1 VTIFAIRPPALD
13 AVSMRRHHT
22 FGFWAAAAALLVNM
36 GFSAVPTP
44 LYVLYQRRD
53 HFSTIT
59 VTLVYSVYAVGVIGS
74 LFLGGH
80 VSDWFGRRR
89 VFVPALLINV
99 LAAAIFVLAP
109 SLPGLFVARVVCGV
123 SIGLTTATA
132 TAYLSELHSRT
143 AAAVGAANRGQV
155 VATAANLGGI
165 GVGPLV
171 AGLLAQYAP
180 QPLRL
185 PYYVFGMVL
194 LVLAVLI
201 AISPETATRPEPLPA
216 WRPQRVAVPP
226 EARGTFLAATAAGV
240 GAFAVYGVFNS
251 LAPTFLAATL
261 HETSHAFA
269 GAVAFAAFASGA
281 LAQVAASRFTTR
293 DTLRLGTTALIPG
306 LALLVFAMWLSSL
319 TGFVLGGALAGAG
332 AGLVFRG
339 ALATATSTAPA
350 RARAEVL
357 AGFFLGAYLGLSV
370 PVVGLGVATQWVAPR
385 EAVLAFVALVSIA
398 VIASVR
404 AVLQTTPK
412 PIVQSTER
420 PPPPQP
426 STPHPSTPQP
436 STPQPSTPHPSTP
449 QPSTPQ
455 PSTPQPSTPQPSTPQ
470 PSRPTTQD
478 APAGHAPTPHG
489 VTALTVA
496 SGASARPCALTPEEQ
511 G

>member
-1 VTIFAIRPPALD
+1 MA
-13 AVSMRRHHT
+13 
-22 FGFWAAAAALLVNM
+22 
-36 GFSAVPTP
+36 FSAVPTP

-80 VSDWFGRRR
+80 VSDWLGRKR

-99 LAAAIFVLAP
+99 VAAGIFVIAP
-109 SLPGLFVARVVCGV
+109 SLTGLLVARVVSGV
-123 SIGLTTATA
+123 SVGLTTATA

-143 AAAVGAANRGQV
+143 AAAGHGRRRGQL

-185 PYYVFGMVL
+185 PYYVFAVVL
-194 LVLAVLI
+194 LVLMVLI
-201 AISPETATRPEPLPA
+201 ALSPETAARPEPRPA

-251 LAPTFLAATL
+251 LAPTFLAGTL
-261 HETSHAFA
+261 HETSHAIA
-269 GAVAFAAFASGA
+269 GAVAFAGFACGA
-281 LAQVAASRFTTR
+281 LAQLAASRRTMR

-306 LALLVFAMWLSSL
+306 LALLVVGMWLSSL
-319 TGFVLGGALAGAG
+319 VVFVIGGAVAGAG

-339 ALATATSTAPA
+339 ALASATSTAPP

-370 PVVGLGVATQWVAPR
+370 PVVGLGIATQWMPPR
-385 EAVLAFVALVSIA
+385 EAMLGFVALVSIA
-398 VIASVR
+398 VIVSVR
-404 AVLQTTPK
+404 AVLHHAT
-412 PIVQSTER
+412 STGASSSQLRAAGPGRREFR
-420 PPPPQP
+420 IM
-426 STPHPSTPQP
+426 SR
-436 STPQPSTPHPSTP
+436 
-449 QPSTPQ
+449 
-455 PSTPQPSTPQPSTPQ
+455 
-470 PSRPTTQD
+470 PSRR
-478 APAGHAPTPHG
+478 
-489 VTALTVA
+489 
-496 SGASARPCALTPEEQ
+496 ARRAKNRT
-511 G
+511 